1 MEMLPG
7 ETLQQY
13 FARLKKLRGG
23 SLLGTGGMMDQPVTP
38 PTVEAA
44 EITTA
49 PLGQVVVQQE
59 EDNSDP
65 VSTTKSMTPEEI
77 IARQAKRSL
86 GKGTGYDTLAGGA
99 LGPVG
104 YMFGKA
110 AEGYERQAAEYQLG
124 KKLMG
129 DDFKGFED
137 RSEAIELGAS
147 YFDDP
152 NKLEGLLRS
161 QPGLGFA
168 RPQVDEMF
176 EPEKSTPSVVGNLFS
191 DLFGGALDFL
201 GVTRKEDEPK
211 PPVYSSIADMKA
223 DTPVSSSSG
232 SVTFPVTPPPSF
244 QAEDNGSD
252 LASQLEQ
259 EVISNSW
266 MSDASKDFI

>member
-23 SLLGTGGMMDQPVTP
+23 SLLGTAGMMDQPVTP

-65 VSTTKSMTPEEI
+65 APTAKPMTPEEI
-77 IARQAKRSL
+77 IARQVERLQDKGTSYAKAAGGL
-86 GKGTGYDTLAGGA
+86 MGPLGYAFGKG
-99 LGPVG
+99 
-104 YMFGKA
+104 
-110 AEGYERQAAEYQLG
+110 AEAFERQSAEFQLG

-129 DDFKGFED
+129 DEYRGLED
-137 RSEAIELGAS
+137 RSKAIEMGADLFSNPDKLQGMFTSGQIPGFTVDQGNELYAEPPKASTSVMGLFEPFVSGIKNLLGME
-147 YFDDP
+147 
-152 NKLEGLLRS
+152 K
-161 QPGLGFA
+161 
-168 RPQVDEMF
+168 QVDL
-176 EPEKSTPSVVGNLFS
+176 PSYKAP
-191 DLFGGALDFL
+191 DLPTD
-201 GVTRKEDEPK
+201 V
-211 PPVYSSIADMKA
+211 
-223 DTPVSSSSG
+223 SG
-232 SVTFPVTPPPSF
+232 SVVFPVTPPPSF